1 MSLRGASRGP
11 EIFLVENFA
20 MTSTL
25 RRNADLHVAIIMD
38 GNGRWG
44 IRRGLPRSAG
54 HRAGI
59 QAVRRVIE
67 AAPDC
72 GIKTLTLFA
81 FSSDNWMRPRDEVR
95 SLMWLLRSYLRSETR
110 RFIESG
116 ARLIVIGRRDRLAA
130 NLRSEIRR
138 VERATAHGPR
148 LTVRVAIDYSSR
160 DSILR
165 AAATLPAGRLS
176 SREDF
181 ARVLTRPIAL
191 ADTVSQVDSEV
202 DLLVRTGG
210 EHRLSDFMLWESAY
224 AELLFS
230 DLMWPEFGADEL
242 RAAVEE
248 FHRRE
253 RRFGALPISKSSMA
267 SAQGES

>member
-1 MSLRGASRGP
+1 M
-11 EIFLVENFA
+11 NFMIPSA
-20 MTSTL
+20 L
-25 RRNADLHVAIIMD
+25 QYNVDLHVAIIMD
-38 GNGRWG
+38 GNGRWAV
-44 IRRGLPRSAG
+44 RRGLPRSAG

-72 GIKTLTLFA
+72 GIRTLTLFA
-81 FSSDNWMRPRDEVR
+81 FSSDNWMRPRDEVK
-95 SLMWLLRSYLRSETR
+95 SLMWMLRGYLRGETR

-130 NLRSEIRR
+130 NLRAEIRR
-138 VERATAHGPR
+138 VERATALGRR

-160 DSILR
+160 DAILR
-165 AAATLPAGRLS
+165 AAARLPAGRLS

-181 ARVLTRPIAL
+181 ARALAPIAI
-191 ADTVSQVDSEV
+191 ADTVSPPESEV
-202 DLLVRTGG
+202 DLLIRTSG

-224 AELLFS
+224 AELLFC

-248 FHRRE
+248 FRRRE
-253 RRFGALPISKSSMA
+253 RRFGALLIAKSNGA
-267 SAQGES
+267 RLQGES

>member
-1 MSLRGASRGP
+1 MIP
-11 EIFLVENFA
+11 
-20 MTSTL
+20 STL
-25 RRNADLHVAIIMD
+25 QRSVNLHVAIIMD
-38 GNGRWG
+38 GNGRWAV
-44 IRRGLPRSAG
+44 RRGLPRSSG

-81 FSSDNWMRPRDEVR
+81 FSSDNWTRPRDEVK
-95 SLMWLLRSYLRSETR
+95 SLMWMLRGYLRSETR
-110 RFIESG
+110 RFIDSG

-130 NLRSEIRR
+130 NLRAEIRR
-138 VERATAHGPR
+138 VERATALGRR

-165 AAATLPAGRLS
+165 AAASLPAGRLS
-176 SREDF
+176 SRDDF
-181 ARVLTRPIAL
+181 ARALAPIAIV
-191 ADTVSQVDSEV
+191 DTASPAESEV
-202 DLLVRTGG
+202 DLLIRTGG

-230 DLMWPEFGADEL
+230 DLMWPEFGADEVK
-242 RAAVEE
+242 AAVEG

-253 RRFGALPISKSSMA
+253 RRFGALGSSKSNA
-267 SAQGES
+267 VSAQGES

>member
-1 MSLRGASRGP
+1 M
-11 EIFLVENFA
+11 
-20 MTSTL
+20 
-25 RRNADLHVAIIMD
+25 RNLHVAIIMD

-44 IRRGLPRSAG
+44 VRRGLPRSAG
-54 HRAGI
+54 HRGGI

-81 FSSDNWMRPRDEVR
+81 FSSDNWMRPRDEVK
-95 SLMWLLRSYLRSETR
+95 SLMWMLRGYLRGETR
-110 RFIESG
+110 RFIDSG

-130 NLRSEIRR
+130 NLRTDIRR
-138 VERATAHGPR
+138 VECATALGRR

-165 AAATLPAGRLS
+165 AAAELPAGRPS

-181 ARVLTRPIAL
+181 ARVLARPIAL
-191 ADTVSQVDSEV
+191 ANTASPHDSEV
-202 DLLVRTGG
+202 DLLIRTGG

-253 RRFGALPISKSSMA
+253 RRFGALLIPKSNAA
-267 SAQGES
+267 SAQGET

>member
-1 MSLRGASRGP
+1 MIP
-11 EIFLVENFA
+11 
-20 MTSTL
+20 STL
-25 RRNADLHVAIIMD
+25 QRSVNLHVAIIMD
-38 GNGRWG
+38 GNGRWAV
-44 IRRGLPRSAG
+44 RRGLPRSSG
-54 HRAGI
+54 HRAGV

-81 FSSDNWMRPRDEVR
+81 FSSDNWTRPRDEVK
-95 SLMWLLRSYLRSETR
+95 SLMWMLRGYLRSETR
-110 RFIESG
+110 RFIDSG

-130 NLRSEIRR
+130 NLRAEIRR
-138 VERATAHGPR
+138 VERATALGRR

-165 AAATLPAGRLS
+165 AAASLPAGRLS
-176 SREDF
+176 SRDDF
-181 ARVLTRPIAL
+181 ARALAPIAI
-191 ADTVSQVDSEV
+191 VDAASPAESEV
-202 DLLVRTGG
+202 DLLIRTGG

-230 DLMWPEFGADEL
+230 DLMWPEFGADEVK
-242 RAAVEE
+242 AAVEG

-253 RRFGALPISKSSMA
+253 RRFGALGSSKSNTV

>member
-1 MSLRGASRGP
+1 
-11 EIFLVENFA
+11 
-20 MTSTL
+20 
-25 RRNADLHVAIIMD
+25 MD
-38 GNGRWG
+38 GNGRWAV
-44 IRRGLPRSAG
+44 RRGLARSAG
-54 HRAGI
+54 HRAGV
-59 QAVRRVIE
+59 QAVRRVVE

-81 FSSDNWMRPRDEVR
+81 FSSDNWMRPRDEVK
-95 SLMWLLRSYLRSETR
+95 SLMWMLRGYLRGEAR
-110 RFIESG
+110 RFIDSG

-130 NLRSEIRR
+130 QLRAEIHR
-138 VERATAHGPR
+138 VERATADGRR

-165 AAATLPAGRLS
+165 AATTLPTGRVS

-181 ARVLTRPIAL
+181 ARLLAWPLAI
-191 ADTVSQVDSEV
+191 ADTAPPVESDV
-202 DLLVRTGG
+202 DLLIRTGG
-210 EHRLSDFMLWESAY
+210 DQRLSDFMLWESAY

-230 DLMWPEFGADEL
+230 DLMWPEFGADDL

-253 RRFGALPISKSSMA
+253 RRFGALRIPKPGA
-267 SAQGES
+267 AFAQGES

>member
-1 MSLRGASRGP
+1 MP
-11 EIFLVENFA
+11 
-20 MTSTL
+20 STL
-25 RRNADLHVAIIMD
+25 QCNAILHVAIIMD
-38 GNGRWG
+38 GNGRWA

-59 QAVRRVIE
+59 QAVRRVVE

-81 FSSDNWMRPRDEVR
+81 FSSDNWMRPRDEVK
-95 SLMWLLRSYLRSETR
+95 SLMWMLRGYLRGETR
-110 RFIESG
+110 RFIDSG

-130 NLRSEIRR
+130 HLRAEIRR
-138 VERATAHGPR
+138 VERATADGRR

-165 AAATLPAGRLS
+165 AAARLPAGRLS

-181 ARVLTRPIAL
+181 ARVMR
-191 ADTVSQVDSEV
+191 ADCACRYARADSEV
-202 DLLVRTGG
+202 DLLIRTGG
-210 EHRLSDFMLWESAY
+210 EQRLSDFMLWESAY

-253 RRFGALPISKSSMA
+253 RRFGALTIPKSNTA
-267 SAQGES
+267 FVQGGSS

>member
-1 MSLRGASRGP
+1 MIP
-11 EIFLVENFA
+11 
-20 MTSTL
+20 STL
-25 RRNADLHVAIIMD
+25 QCNVKIHVAIIMD

-44 IRRGLPRSAG
+44 VRRGLPRSAG

-67 AAPDC
+67 AAPEC

-81 FSSDNWMRPRDEVR
+81 FSSDNWLRPRDEVKA
-95 SLMWLLRSYLRSETR
+95 LMWMLRGYLRSETR
-110 RFIESG
+110 RFIDRG

-130 NLRSEIRR
+130 NLRAEIRR
-138 VERATAHGPR
+138 VERATALGR
-148 LTVRVAIDYSSR
+148 SLTVRVAIDYSAR

-165 AAATLPAGRLS
+165 AAAKLPAGRLS

-181 ARVLTRPIAL
+181 ARLIARPIAI
-191 ADTVSQVDSEV
+191 ADTASPSESEV
-202 DLLVRTGG
+202 DLLIRTGG

-230 DLMWPEFGADEL
+230 NLMWPEFGVNEL
-242 RAAVEE
+242 RAAVDE

-253 RRFGALPISKSSMA
+253 RRFGALRIPKFNA
-267 SAQGES
+267 ATAQGES

>member
-1 MSLRGASRGP
+1 MP
-11 EIFLVENFA
+11 
-20 MTSTL
+20 STL
-25 RRNADLHVAIIMD
+25 QCNGDLHVAIIMD
-38 GNGRWG
+38 GNGRWA
-44 IRRGLPRSAG
+44 IRRSLPRSAG
-54 HRAGI
+54 HSAGI
-59 QAVRRVIE
+59 QAARRVIE

-81 FSSDNWMRPRDEVR
+81 FSSDNWKRPRDEVK
-95 SLMWLLRSYLRSETR
+95 SLMWMLRGYLRSETR
-110 RFIESG
+110 RFIDSG
-116 ARLIVIGRRDRLAA
+116 ARLIVIGRRDRLPT
-130 NLRSEIRR
+130 NLRAEIRR
-138 VERATAHGPR
+138 VERATARGRR

-165 AAATLPAGRLS
+165 AASGLPAGKIS

-181 ARVLTRPIAL
+181 ARILTRPIAL
-191 ADTVSQVDSEV
+191 ADTASPHESEV
-202 DLLVRTGG
+202 DLLIRTGG
-210 EHRLSDFMLWESAY
+210 EQRLSDFMLWESAY

-253 RRFGALPISKSSMA
+253 RRFGALGIPKSNAPSV
-267 SAQGES
+267 QGES

>member
-1 MSLRGASRGP
+1 MP
-11 EIFLVENFA
+11 
-20 MTSTL
+20 STL
-25 RRNADLHVAIIMD
+25 HCNAHLHVAIIMD
-38 GNGRWG
+38 GNGRWAV
-44 IRRGLPRSAG
+44 RRGLARSAG

-59 QAVRRVIE
+59 QAVRRVVE

-72 GIKTLTLFA
+72 GIATLTLFA
-81 FSSDNWMRPRDEVR
+81 FSSDNWMRPRDEVK
-95 SLMWLLRSYLRSETR
+95 SLMWMLRGYLRSETR

-130 NLRSEIRR
+130 QLRAEIHR
-138 VERATAHGPR
+138 VERATAHGRR

-165 AAATLPAGRLS
+165 AAARLPAGRLP

-181 ARVLTRPIAL
+181 ARLLASPLAI
-191 ADTVSQVDSEV
+191 ADTAPPVESEV
-202 DLLVRTGG
+202 DLLIRTGG
-210 EHRLSDFMLWESAY
+210 EQRLSDFMLWESAY

-230 DLMWPEFGADEL
+230 DLMWPEFGADDL

-253 RRFGALPISKSSMA
+253 RRFGALRIPKSNA
-267 SAQGES
+267 AFAPGES

>member
-1 MSLRGASRGP
+1 MP
-11 EIFLVENFA
+11 
-20 MTSTL
+20 STL
-25 RRNADLHVAIIMD
+25 QYNATLHVAIIMD
-38 GNGRWG
+38 GNGRWAVS
-44 IRRGLPRSAG
+44 RGLPRSAG

-59 QAVRRVIE
+59 QAVRAVVE

-72 GIKTLTLFA
+72 SITTLTLFA
-81 FSSDNWMRPRDEVR
+81 FSSDNWMRPRDEVK
-95 SLMWLLRSYLRSETR
+95 SLMWMLRGYLRLETR
-110 RFIESG
+110 RFIDSG

-130 NLRSEIRR
+130 NLRAEIHR
-138 VERATAHGPR
+138 VERATAQGRR

-165 AAATLPAGRLS
+165 AAARLPAGRS
-176 SREDF
+176 STREDF
-181 ARVLTRPIAL
+181 ARLLAGPVAL
-191 ADTVSQVDSEV
+191 SDTASLVDSEV
-202 DLLVRTGG
+202 DLLIRTGG
-210 EHRLSDFMLWESAY
+210 EQRLSDFMLWESAY

-253 RRFGALPISKSSMA
+253 RRFGALGIPKSNARSV
-267 SAQGES
+267 QGES